1 MTGVQRQNIKE
12 QKRKKKRDKKKE
24 RGGDDCGCAELAR
37 RPAFGRFEI
46 NADTQA
52 GIYITTSTRQ
62 EKNNGGRLSFEQHT

>member
-12 QKRKKKRDKKKE
+12 QKKKKRDKKKEKRERERE

-46 NADTQA
+46 NADTHRPE
-52 GIYITTSTRQ
+52 YI
-62 EKNNGGRLSFEQHT
+62 